1 MSSNRPIKRLVL
13 FAVVVLFALTFH
25 TLEAQTQKMVP
36 KTVTVTIKP
45 GHPITVSPDPAV
57 VSKSEGDQIEWVCA
71 ACTSGFSVHFPK
83 GSPFASGIFNQK
95 NPKSG
100 KARPGAAEGLY
111 HYTVTANGHT
121 LDPGVKVNP

>member
-1 MSSNRPIKRLVL
+1 MSSRRPITRLTL
-13 FAVVVLFALTFH
+13 FGLVATFALAFYAVGART
-25 TLEAQTQKMVP
+25 QTTEP

-45 GHPITVSPDPAV
+45 AHPITVTPDPAV
-57 VSKSEGDQIEWVCA
+57 ISKSEGDQIEWVCP

-100 KARPGAAEGLY
+100 KVRADAAEGLY
-111 HYTVTANGHT
+111 HYTVTVNGHT
-121 LDPGVKVNP
+121 LDPGVKVSP